1 MAQGIMELLFDAA
14 YLIFALTVGIY
25 LIVKGSG
32 KFFKMFG
39 IMAVVLSFGDSFHL
53 IPRVYAL
60 LTTGLE
66 ANAFALGLGK
76 LITSITM
83 TIFYVILYFIL
94 EGVWQPNKKWKLG
107 GRITLYALTALRILL
122 CAFPQNEWFSYE
134 GNLLWGILRNI
145 PFALMGIGIIVICF
159 TIAKQNKDKS
169 YAIMAVM
176 VILSFG
182 FYIPVVLFAGVL
194 PIIGILMIPKTLA
207 YVGVVVIGLLKHRK
221 AVRSVQTAGK
231 LTADI

>member
-1 MAQGIMELLFDAA
+1 MVQGIMELLFDAA
-14 YLIFALTVGIY
+14 YLIFALVVGIF
-25 LIVKGSG
+25 LIVKGKG
-32 KFFKMFG
+32 KFFKLFG
-39 IMAVVLSFGDSFHL
+39 VMAVVLSSGDSFHL

-60 LTTGLE
+60 FTTGLE

-94 EGVWQPNKKWKLG
+94 ESVWQPDKKLKAG
-107 GRITLYALTALRILL
+107 SRITLFVLTALRIIL
-122 CAFPQNEWFSYE
+122 CAFPQNDWFSYE

-145 PFALMGIGIIVICF
+145 PFALIGIGIILICF
-159 TIAKQNKDKS
+159 MIAKKNNDKS
-169 YAIMAVM
+169 YSVMALM

-182 FYIPVVLFAGVL
+182 FYIPVVLFADTV

-207 YVGVVVIGLLKHRK
+207 YVGVVIIGLLKHKK
-221 AVRSVQTAGK
+221 AVKGSQ
-231 LTADI
+231 ISEN